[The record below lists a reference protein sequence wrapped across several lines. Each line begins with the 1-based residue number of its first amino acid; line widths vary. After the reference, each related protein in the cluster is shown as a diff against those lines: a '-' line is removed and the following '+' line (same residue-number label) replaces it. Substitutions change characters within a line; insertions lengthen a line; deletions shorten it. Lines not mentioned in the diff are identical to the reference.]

1 MAHEDTTSYDNNSAW
16 RASTWQQKYPTEQW
30 IYIRVTK
37 TTVTVYED
45 PSDHTTW
52 TSTTVRRHS
61 YYYKLGWNYPAI
73 YINAN
78 GDYVLKVDNSYQ
90 PISGTRCISSG
101 DSGYIENDEYSN
113 NVQSLEI
120 VFGDGIGS
128 APTQIRKNGDLA
140 FQRYDYPIS
149 SSYVEKYD
157 YYTIYLEEDGDIP
170 FMGGYFTGIA
180 TVNAWALDGE
190 DKLYCT
196 ALPEKLVGDNNRLPW
211 QWYLDSYSQLMNDLI
226 PLPLCDIP
234 EMTAAERPEP
244 IRIYDVHEPQN
255 GFDHNGVAV
264 LMPYEAVSN
273 KEDKGRWDIT
283 AKHPIDQ
290 YGKWTYIAG
299 QNIVKVRGQLF
310 RIDET
315 EIVAEV
321 NKEYMAFHANH
332 ITYDLKDFWIQD
344 AEFSVESGYDYIGEL
359 WSHRVKDFP
368 NQQAMIGDYEYR
380 VTSDLTG
387 HIDAKV
393 KDQSYIEALY
403 GSDSSMIAR
412 YGGELY
418 RDNFYMSIN
427 QTMEGAPAGNAFAIR
442 YGTNMTKISFKIDM
456 SNWIT
461 NLVCVD
467 NLGNLYACWYDTAG
481 GEWICHHHKTKR
493 VHFTYEDL
501 GDSSKNM
508 QRLIADGDAY
518 WDTVATPQISI
529 EVGVANIYDDPR
541 YADFVNLQN
550 FDVGYRGIIYVEH
563 LGINI
568 EMKITAIKRNELT
581 GQAISIKLG
590 SVRGSLIRQTVLSQ
604 TIVSP
609 NSADAI
615 VAADNARLQAELD
628 DMNTRL
634 ISSSISGMETYTI
647 DEIEKYTIN
656 ELEGK

>member
-30 IYIRVTK
+30 IYIRVVK

-45 PSDHTTW
+45 SSDHTTW
-52 TSTTVRRHS
+52 TSTIVRRHS

-170 FMGGYFTGIA
+170 FMGGYFTEIA

-226 PLPLCDIP
+226 PLRLYDDPVMEP
-234 EMTAAERPEP
+234 AERPEP

-321 NKEYMAFHANH
+321 NKEYIAFHANH

-493 VHFTYEDL
+493 IHFTYEDL

-529 EVGVANIYDDPR
+529 EVGVANIYGDPR

-604 TIVSP
+604 TIVP
-609 NSADAI
+609 ANSAEAAI
-615 VAADNARLQAELD
+615 TADNARLQAELD